1 MAVRYYFEWN
11 GVRSDTKG
19 IRLQEMPHII
29 RPQERVEHVTL
40 PGRTGELTLTEGEDI
55 YESYI
60 QTIPLIVD
68 NAADVAK
75 AEAWLRGD
83 GYVTFSCQ
91 PTLKQR
97 ARVINSV
104 DFKKHS
110 RNSAWWVATVQFY
123 CHPLKE
129 PKTATAQ
136 EVTSSGT
143 NVKNN
148 GDAVS
153 KPKITI
159 TGSGNITLTA
169 GGKTLTLT
177 GVSSGWIVDSEMEWV
192 MDGSTPKPGV
202 ASGQFPVLN
211 PGDNAMQFTGS
222 ITKLTIDKR
231 ERYL

>member
-19 IRLQEMPHII
+19 IRLQEMPKII
-29 RPQERVEHVTL
+29 RPQERVEHVTI
-40 PGRTGELTLTEGEDI
+40 PGRAGELTVTEGDDI

-68 NAADVAK
+68 NAADV
-75 AEAWLRGD
+75 EAVESWLRGG

-91 PTLKQR
+91 PTLKQQ

-104 DFKKHS
+104 EFKKHS
-110 RNSAWWVATVQFY
+110 KNSSWWEATVQFY

-129 PKTATAQ
+129 LKTTTDQ

-148 GDAVS
+148 GKTVS

-159 TGSGNITLTA
+159 TGSGNMTITA
-169 GGKTLTLT
+169 GGNTLVLT
-177 GVSSGWIVDSEMEWV
+177 GITSGWVVDSEMEWV

-202 ASGQFPVLN
+202 ASGDFPVLN
-211 PGDNAMQFTGS
+211 PGNNALQFTGS
-222 ITKLTIDKR
+222 ITKLTVDKR

>member
-19 IRLQEMPHII
+19 IRLQEMPKII
-29 RPQERVEHVTL
+29 RPQERVEHVTI
-40 PGRTGELTLTEGEDI
+40 PGRTGELTVTEGDDI

-68 NAADVAK
+68 NAEDVAK
-75 AEAWLRGD
+75 VESWLRGN

-91 PTLKQR
+91 PTLWQA

-104 DFKKHS
+104 EFKKHS
-110 RNSAWWVATVQFY
+110 KNSNWWEATVQFY
-123 CHPLKE
+123 CHPLKAL
-129 PKTATAQ
+129 KTATGQ

-148 GDAVS
+148 GDTVS

-169 GGKTLTLT
+169 GGKTLVLMDA
-177 GVSSGWIVDSEMEWV
+177 SSGWVVDSEMEWV
-192 MDGSTPKPGV
+192 MSAGVPLPGV
-202 ASGQFPVLN
+202 ASGDFPVLN
-211 PGDNAMQFTGS
+211 PGDNALLYTGN
-222 ITKLTIDKR
+222 ITKLIVDKR

>member
-40 PGRTGELTLTEGEDI
+40 PGRTGELTLTEGADI

-60 QTIPLIVD
+60 QTIPLIID
-68 NAADVAK
+68 NAADVAA

-104 DFKKHS
+104 DFHKHS
-110 RNSAWWVATVQFY
+110 RNSNWWVATVQFY
-123 CHPLKE
+123 CFPLKE
-129 PKTATAQ
+129 PKTAMAQ

-143 NVKNN
+143 TVTNN
-148 GDAVS
+148 GSAVS
-153 KPKITI
+153 RPKITI
-159 TGSGNITLTA
+159 EGSGNITLSA
-169 GGKTLTLT
+169 GGKTLVLT
-177 GVSSGWIVDSEMEWV
+177 GVSSGWVVDSEMEWV
-192 MDGSTPKPGV
+192 LENNAPKPGV
-202 ASGQFPVLN
+202 ASGEFPVLN
-211 PGDNAMQFTGS
+211 PGNNTMLFTGS
-222 ITKLTIDKR
+222 VTKLTIDKR